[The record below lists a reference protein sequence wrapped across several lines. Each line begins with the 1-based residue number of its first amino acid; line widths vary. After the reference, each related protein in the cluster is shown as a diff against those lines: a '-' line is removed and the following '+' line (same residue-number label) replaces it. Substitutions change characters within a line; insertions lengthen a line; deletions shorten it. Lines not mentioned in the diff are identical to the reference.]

1 MAAVCA
7 KSKANRHI
15 RFGGQ
20 SGHTGHSAHWTQDM
34 GQLVSPQSAI
44 REQIP
49 WLVEFAKGCGWQAR
63 EWNGVWVCVFMRAFR
78 AIGYSQARK

>member
-20 SGHTGHSAHWTQDM
+20 SGHRGHSAHWTQDM
-34 GQLVSPQSAI
+34 GQLVSPLSAI
-44 REQIP
+44 REKIP
-49 WLVEFAKGCGWQAR
+49 WLVEFAKGCGWLGR
-63 EWNGVWVCVFMRAFR
+63 EGIGVYVCV
-78 AIGYSQARK
+78 YARIPSHWL